1 LIDKTV
7 TYKYESKVAEKSG
20 EKKEKKHKNEGHGEE
35 VDEVI
40 KKRTVEKRIVEP
52 DGERITEKV
61 EKVEKREEIR
71 EPGHHHLP
79 PPPPPPTAPLSE
91 EEVIRRITTTKTT
104 TIDPPDHHHHH
115 QDLAVMVPDRHRHSD
130 AMIRREIED
139 LEAERKALR
148 LERAADWRLVEAER
162 LRDGEWELVE
172 RERERDRTR
181 PRNVIRVEKDRKG
194 RMALVRSAH

>member
-1 LIDKTV
+1 LIDKKV
-7 TYKYESKVAEKSG
+7 TYKYESKVADKSG
-20 EKKEKKHKNEGHGEE
+20 EKKERKQKEGHGEE
-35 VDEVI
+35 IDEVI
-40 KKRTVEKRIVEP
+40 KKKTVEKKIVGP
-52 DGERITEKV
+52 DGERITETV
-61 EKVEKREEIR
+61 EKVEKNEEIR
-71 EPGHHHLP
+71 ELEHHHP
-79 PPPPPPTAPLSE
+79 PPPPAPLSE

-115 QDLAVMVPDRHRHSD
+115 QDLAVMIPDRHRHSD
-130 AMIRREIED
+130 AMVRREIED

-148 LERAADWRLVEAER
+148 LERAADWRLVEADR